1 MAMIEINWTPTLKDL
16 RQFAWICLV
25 GFPLAGFVLWWR
37 FDLWIVPVVLW
48 TLGPVVCLLGQI
60 SPAAVKPVYVGLS
73 LITFPI
79 GFVVS
84 HIVLGLTFYVLISG
98 IGLIFRLMGRDSMTR
113 KFDKS
118 AKTYWIRRKPIT
130 DMGRYFRQF

>member
-1 MAMIEINWTPTLKDL
+1 MAMIEINWTPSLKDL

-25 GFPLAGFVLWWR
+25 GFPLMGFVLWWR
-37 FDLWIVPVVLW
+37 FDLWIAPVVLW
-48 TLGPVVCLLGQI
+48 TLGPVVCLIGQV
-60 SPAAVKPVYVGLS
+60 SPAAVKPVYIGLS

-84 HIVLGLTFYVLISG
+84 HIVLGLTFYVLITG
-98 IGLIFRLMGRDSMTR
+98 IALIFRLMGRDSMTR